1 MWSLVLAVSYFNKM
15 NQRIVSGIMAG
26 FSLLLLAVSLYFSG
40 SAVCEKSAFFCSD
53 WGVQL
58 RSLFFVWSIP
68 MLILSIIFF
77 SMAPRVFFTWAK
89 FAVPAFIIMVGIMLY
104 TYNNTPDVGGW
115 VDWGSDDQFATL
127 TLPPLFFIISV
138 IIIARKAR
146 RLRHFDSKKSVP
158 TF

>member
-1 MWSLVLAVSYFNKM
+1 MKNKPAVTLSVLIFIVLLGILSTGLGVQCSSGIGGDRVTDIACYEFIEQVVQPLLLSFITFFVVSLVLVF
-15 NQRIVSGIMAG
+15 
-26 FSLLLLAVSLYFSG
+26 
-40 SAVCEKSAFFCSD
+40 
-53 WGVQL
+53 L
-58 RSLFFVWSIP
+58 R
-68 MLILSIIFF
+68 
-77 SMAPRVFFTWAK
+77 REVFFTWAK

>member
-1 MWSLVLAVSYFNKM
+1 MKNHK
-15 NQRIVSGIMAG
+15 II
-26 FSLLLLAVSLYFSG
+26 
-40 SAVCEKSAFFCSD
+40 SAAIF
-53 WGVQL
+53 
-58 RSLFFVWSIP
+58 
-68 MLILSIIFF
+68 ILSFAWIGIF
-77 SMAPRVFFTWAK
+77 AYLANTVDCWPRVSSFLCGDFSETKLQPLFWSALPLPVIAIGLFIFRREVFLTWAK
-89 FAVPAFIIMVGIMLY
+89 FAVPAFIIMIGIMLY